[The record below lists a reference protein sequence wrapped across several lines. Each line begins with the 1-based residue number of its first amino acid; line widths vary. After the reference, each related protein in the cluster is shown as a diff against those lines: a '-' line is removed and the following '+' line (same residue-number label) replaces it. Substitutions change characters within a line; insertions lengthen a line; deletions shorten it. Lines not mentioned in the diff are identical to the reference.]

1 MLSEEVFNA
10 SLDDGNAE
18 VEAKGLRTPGGL
30 ITSMVPGLSAGI
42 SPCMGWGEAVGKPR
56 RQGRMRTAL
65 KPR

>member
-1 MLSEEVFNA
+1 MFSEEVFNA
-10 SLDDGNAE
+10 SLDDGHAA

-30 ITSMVPGLSAGI
+30 ITSIVPGLSAGT
-42 SPCMGWGEAVGKPR
+42 SPCAGWGEAEGKPR

>member
-18 VEAKGLRTPGGL
+18 VEAKGLRTLGGL

-42 SPCMGWGEAVGKPR
+42 SPRMGWGEAVGKPR
-56 RQGRMRTAL
+56 R
-65 KPR
+65 

>member
-18 VEAKGLRTPGGL
+18 VEAKGLRTLGGL

-42 SPCMGWGEAVGKPR
+42 SPRMGRGCGQTTEAGAYAYR
-56 RQGRMRTAL
+56 A
-65 KPR
+65 